1 MSNHL
6 SRSQWIQLIDEWV
19 FNEKDRAML
28 KRKMLDGL
36 TYEQVAEEFDLS
48 TQQTKARIKRA
59 KNQLNNV

>member
-1 MSNHL
+1 MPNHR

-59 KNQLNNV
+59 KNQLNIE

>member
-1 MSNHL
+1 MPTHL

>member
-1 MSNHL
+1 MPNRL

-59 KNQLNNV
+59 KNQLNIE

>member
-1 MSNHL
+1 MPNHL

>member
-1 MSNHL
+1 MPNHL
-6 SRSQWIQLIDEWV
+6 SRSQWILLIDEWV

>member
-1 MSNHL
+1 MPTNL
-6 SRSQWIQLIDEWV
+6 SRSQWILLIDEWV

-48 TQQTKARIKRA
+48 PQQTKARIKRA
-59 KNQLNNV
+59 KNQLIDR

>member
-1 MSNHL
+1 MPNHL

-59 KNQLNNV
+59 KNQLNIE